1 MANCML
7 EAKRLILYFWAK
19 DITCAKYIVNHI
31 PTKALKDITL
41 DQEAWCK
48 IKLYVSDLDLC
59 RNATEYTNN
68 HRNKFVAEIK
78 LHLINQKTETC
89 LHTEWK

>member
-7 EAKRLILYFWAK
+7 EAKLLSLYFWAK
-19 DITCAKYIVNHI
+19 AITCAKYIVNHI

-41 DQEAWCK
+41 DQDAWCK
-48 IKLYVSDLDLC
+48 IKLDVSDPDLC
-59 RNATEYTNN
+59 RNATEYTKN
-68 HRNKFVAEIK
+68 HRNKVAVEIT
-78 LHLINQKTETC
+78 LHLINQRTETC